1 MTAPTI
7 SIKRGNQ
14 VAETDKIA
22 DLLNSDPVVINVGL
36 AGFAAD
42 LRAHGIE
49 VVHVDW
55 VPPAGG
61 DPKLA
66 ALLAK
71 LGS

>member
-1 MTAPTI
+1 M
-7 SIKRGNQ
+7 
-14 VAETDKIA
+14 AETDKIA

-36 AGFAAD
+36 AAFAAD
-42 LRAHGIE
+42 LRTHGIE

-55 VPPAGG
+55 VPPAAG